1 MAIVLGAISSYGK
14 GITAHP
20 QLNAR
25 TADSLGKSLASL
37 FLVKERNVPAAKHSM
52 DVFQVPTRSQV
63 SYRSHEGTP
72 QQSMWV
78 TMTSPAC
85 VLSCSR
91 DAQPSCSSPVMLS
104 CRLCLP

>member
-37 FLVKERNVPAAKHSM
+37 FLVKERSVPAAKHSM
-52 DVFQVPTRSQV
+52 DIFQVPARSQI
-63 SYRSHEGTP
+63 
-72 QQSMWV
+72 
-78 TMTSPAC
+78 
-85 VLSCSR
+85 SC
-91 DAQPSCSSPVMLS
+91 
-104 CRLCLP
+104 